1 LLAVAPVA
9 FLIDG
14 YNLMYAVGVYP
25 VGPERAAFD
34 SARRRFLDWLSGQAA
49 LRAWPVRVVLDAQY
63 ATRDH
68 GTTTHRGLVVTSTF
82 NQTAD
87 DLIETL
93 VVTDS
98 NPQRLRVVSD
108 DNRVRAAARRAR
120 CQVLSCAEFMDWLL
134 DNATTEEKPAP
145 VPVPRREGIEKPV
158 PVSDEMDEFL
168 KAFTEP
174 QPSSIT
180 KLK

>member
-1 LLAVAPVA
+1 MA

-25 VGPERAAFD
+25 AGPERAAFD
-34 SARRRFLDWLSGQAA
+34 AARRRFLDWLSGQPA
-49 LRAWPVRVVLDAQY
+49 LKSFPVRVVLDAQY

-68 GTTTHRGLVVTSTF
+68 GTTTHRGLVVTYTF

-93 VVTDS
+93 IATDK
-98 NPQRLRVVSD
+98 NPQRLRVVSN
-108 DNRVRAAARRAR
+108 DNRIRLAARRGR
-120 CQVLSCAEFMDWLL
+120 CQVFSCEAFLDWLMASG
-134 DNATTEEKPAP
+134 DSAEEKPTA
-145 VPVPRREGIEKPV
+145 VPRPSADKPV
-158 PVSDEMDEFL
+158 PASDEMDEYL
-168 KAFTEP
+168 KAFTVP
-174 QPSSIT
+174 LPSSVR

>member
-1 LLAVAPVA
+1 MA

-25 VGPERAAFD
+25 ASAERASFD
-34 SARRRFLDWLSGQAA
+34 AARRQFLDWLSGQPA
-49 LRAWPVRVVLDAQY
+49 LKSFPVRVVLDAQY

-68 GTTTHRGLVVTSTF
+68 GTTTHRGLVVTYTF

-93 VVTDS
+93 IATDK
-98 NPQRLRVVSD
+98 NPQRLRVVSN
-108 DNRVRAAARRAR
+108 DNRIRLAARRGR
-120 CQVLSCAEFMDWLL
+120 CQVFSCEAFMDWLMSNG
-134 DNATTEEKPAP
+134 DSAEEKPP
-145 VPVPRREGIEKPV
+145 LVPPPGADKPV
-158 PVSDEMDEFL
+158 PMSDEMDEYL
-168 KAFTEP
+168 KAFAVP
-174 QPSSIT
+174 LPSSVR

>member
-1 LLAVAPVA
+1 VA

-25 VGPERAAFD
+25 ASGDRAAFD
-34 SARRRFLDWLSGQAA
+34 AARRRFLDWLSGQPAIKA
-49 LRAWPVRVVLDAQY
+49 VPVRVVLDAQY

-68 GTTTHRGLVVTSTF
+68 GTTRHRGLVVTYTF

-93 VVTDS
+93 IDIDL
-98 NPQRLRVVSD
+98 NPQRLRVVSND
-108 DNRVRAAARRAR
+108 HRIRTAAKRGRCRA
-120 CQVLSCAEFMDWLL
+120 LSCEAFMDWLQSNG
-134 DNATTEEKPAP
+134 DTGDEKPTPAP
-145 VPVPRREGIEKPV
+145 VPVTDKPL
-158 PVSDEMDEFL
+158 PMSDEMAEYL
-168 KAFTEP
+168 KAFTVP
-174 QPSSIT
+174 LPSSVR